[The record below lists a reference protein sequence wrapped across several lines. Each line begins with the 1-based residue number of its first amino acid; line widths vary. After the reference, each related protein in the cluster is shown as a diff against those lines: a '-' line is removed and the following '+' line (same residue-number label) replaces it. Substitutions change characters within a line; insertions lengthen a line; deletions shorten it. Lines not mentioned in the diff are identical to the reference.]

1 MSAIASQIWARLS
14 VEGLQ
19 GNALRG
25 CLAVPDVTD
34 RLLAGIDAAGRRH
47 LLILL
52 NQTDADFHDSQSRG
66 ISVITQELAI
76 PDHAPGRYLDITCL
90 DISGYETFNLIG
102 GELAA
107 QLSGSE
113 ESASQVVSRV
123 LAKWRRFWGQ
133 APRHLLSREEQLGL
147 FAELWFLR
155 VWLIPMVGLSVAVQR
170 WRGPFGSRHDFE
182 WAGKSVEVKATSS
195 VHERVHRIHGLDQLL
210 QPETGVLLLFSQ
222 RLREE
227 AGATNSLPNLVA
239 SCREQL
245 ADEAHSLSQ
254 FEDALIQ
261 VGYSDADV
269 DEYSQLRLRVV
280 EEGLYQVQA
289 DFPRLTKSEL
299 CDGLLPGVRDVN
311 YEIILDG
318 FAHLCIARLPE
329 QATML

>member
-1 MSAIASQIWARLS
+1 MSAIAPQIWARLS
-14 VEGLQ
+14 AEGLQ

-25 CLAVPDVTD
+25 CIAVPDVTD

-52 NQTDADFHDSQSRG
+52 RPTDADFLDSQSRG
-66 ISVITQELAI
+66 IGVITQELAI
-76 PDHAPGRYLDITCL
+76 PDHTPGRYLDITCL
-90 DISGYETFNLIG
+90 DTSGYETFNLIG
-102 GELAA
+102 GELAT

-113 ESASQVVSRV
+113 EIASQVVTRV

-133 APRHLLSREEQLGL
+133 APRHLLSLEEQLGL

-155 VWLIPMVGLSVAVQR
+155 VWLIPMVGLSEAVQR

-182 WAGKSVEVKATSS
+182 WAGKSVEVKATAS

-210 QPETGVLLLFSQ
+210 PPEAGVLLLFSQ

-239 SCREQL
+239 LCREQL
-245 ADEAHSLSQ
+245 VGEPHILSQ
-254 FEDALIQ
+254 FEGALIQ
-261 VGYSDADV
+261 VGYSIADA

-299 CDGLLPGVRDVN
+299 RDGLLPGVRDVN

-318 FAHLCIARLPE
+318 FAHLCLARLPE
-329 QATML
+329 EATML

>member
-1 MSAIASQIWARLS
+1 MSAIAPQIWARLS
-14 VEGLQ
+14 SEGLQ
-19 GNALRG
+19 GNALRA
-25 CLAVPDVTD
+25 CLAVPDITD
-34 RLLAGIDAAGRRH
+34 RLLAGIDESSRRH

-52 NQTDADFHDSQSRG
+52 RPTDADFHDSHSRG
-66 ISVITQELAI
+66 IGVTTQELAI
-76 PDHAPGRYLDITCL
+76 PDHTPGRYLDITCI
-90 DISGYETFNLIG
+90 DTSGYETFNLIG
-102 GELAA
+102 WELATH
-107 QLSGSE
+107 LSGRGE
-113 ESASQVVSRV
+113 TASQVVSRV

-155 VWLIPMVGLSVAVQR
+155 VWLIPMVGLSEAVQR

-182 WAGKSVEVKATSS
+182 WTGKSVEIKATSS
-195 VHERVHRIHGLDQLL
+195 TRDRVHRIHGLDQLMP
-210 QPETGVLLLFSQ
+210 PEAGVLLLFSQ

-245 ADEAHSLSQ
+245 VSEPHTLTQ
-254 FEDALIQ
+254 FEDALTH
-261 VGYSDADV
+261 VGYSVADA

-289 DFPRLTKSEL
+289 DFPRLTKTEL

-311 YEIILDG
+311 YEIVLDG
-318 FAHLCIARLPE
+318 FAHLCIARFPE